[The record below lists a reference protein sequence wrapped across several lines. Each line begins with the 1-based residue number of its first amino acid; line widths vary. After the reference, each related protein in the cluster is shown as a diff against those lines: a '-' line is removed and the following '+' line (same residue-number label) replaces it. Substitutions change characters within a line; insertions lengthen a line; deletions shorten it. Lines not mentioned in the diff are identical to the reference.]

1 MNITNNN
8 TMIYVKEDENGK
20 KHYRA
25 RVSRKN
31 QNNEYENGY
40 IDIRLPKDTELENKT
55 KIDITKGFLSFYNY
69 KDKED
74 KQHTI
79 WYIVVQ
85 EYSKKNAEE
94 KQEINETKQE
104 NSTKLYEDFGN
115 QITVDDLD
123 MPLPF

>member
-85 EYSKKNAEE
+85 EYSKKEAKKE
-94 KQEINETKQE
+94 QE
-104 NSTKLYEDFGN
+104 NSKEVYEQFGN
-115 QITVDDLD
+115 KTEYKAEELD
-123 MPLPF
+123 MDLPF